1 MVVPMDARM
10 MSKILPCTY
19 LDDRILLRDCVLF
32 HSNHLLDIAVP
43 CSRLDRSQTDR
54 CREGAAGPCIG
65 RGSMGSASSCDFV
78 DLVCMALS

>member
-32 HSNHLLDIAVP
+32 HSNLLLDIAVP

-54 CREGAAGPCIG
+54 CLEGAAGPCIG
-65 RGSMGSASSCDFV
+65 RDSMGSASSCDFV